1 MLQSPGGIGYAAA
14 FAGGLVSFLSPCVLP
29 VVPPYL
35 SLITG
40 VDVADL
46 RAGGRLHSARIARQ
60 TALFIGGFSAVFVAL
75 GLSATA
81 AGRALAAHQ
90 VLLVRVSGLVVLGM
104 GLVLLVSLAGSTVPG
119 LDRDTRFQPR
129 LSRFGVFAAPV
140 AGAAFGFGWTP
151 CIGPVL
157 ASVLA
162 VAATQAHVAQ
172 GGLLLTAYSA
182 GLAVPFLALGLLY
195 GRLLGVIAWVRRHT
209 VAITLGSGLL
219 MAVFGILL
227 TFNRMTWITSELQHA
242 AAAVGLDPLVL
253 LG

>member
-1 MLQSPGGIGYAAA
+1 MTPDGVTYAAA

-40 VDVADL
+40 VDVQRL
-46 RAGGRLHSARIARQ
+46 RDGGRMQSGRIARQ
-60 TALFIGGFSAVFVAL
+60 TALFIGGFSAVFIAL

-81 AGRALAAHQ
+81 AGRMLAGNLTILTRISGLIVLAMAF
-90 VLLVRVSGLVVLGM
+90 VLLISLVA
-104 GLVLLVSLAGSTVPG
+104 SVPG
-119 LDRDTRFQPR
+119 LERDTRFQPR
-129 LSRFGVFAAPV
+129 LSKYGILAAPV

-162 VAATQAHVAQ
+162 LAATQAQVVQ
-172 GGLLLTAYSA
+172 GGLLLAAYSA
-182 GLAVPFLALGLLY
+182 GLAVPFLAVGLLY
-195 GRLLGVIAWVRRHT
+195 GRLLGVIGWVRRHT
-209 VAITLGSGLL
+209 VAITVSSATL
-219 MAVFGILL
+219 MAVFGVLL
-227 TFNRMTWITSELQHA
+227 TFDRMTWVTSQLQRA
-242 AAAVGLDPLVL
+242 AAIVGLDPLVT

>member
-1 MLQSPGGIGYAAA
+1 MLSTPGGVGYAAA

-40 VDVADL
+40 VDVQEL
-46 RAGGRLHSARIARQ
+46 RDGGRLHAARIARQ
-60 TALFIGGFSAVFVAL
+60 TGLFIGGFSAVFIGL

-81 AGRALAAHQ
+81 VGRTLAAHQ
-90 VLLVRVSGLVVLGM
+90 TVLIRVSGLVVLAM
-104 GLVLLVSLAGSTVPG
+104 ALFLLVSLIASVPG
-119 LDRDTRFQPR
+119 LERDTRFQPR
-129 LSRFGVFAAPV
+129 LSRFGIFAAPV

-162 VAATQAHVAQ
+162 LAATQAHVTQ

-182 GLAVPFLALGLLY
+182 GLAVPFLAIGLLY

-209 VAITLGSGLL
+209 VAITLTSATL
-219 MAVFGILL
+219 MALFGVLL
-227 TFNRMTWITSELQHA
+227 TFDRMTWITSQLQQLA
-242 AAAVGLDPLVL
+242 ASVGLDPLVL

>member
-1 MLQSPGGIGYAAA
+1 MVETPGGVGYAAA

-40 VDVADL
+40 VDVQQL
-46 RAGGRLHSARIARQ
+46 RDGGRLHAARIARQ
-60 TALFIGGFSAVFVAL
+60 TALFVGGFSAVFITL
-75 GLSATA
+75 GLSATT
-81 AGRALAAHQ
+81 AGRSLAAHQ
-90 VLLVRVSGLVVLGM
+90 ALLTRVCGLVVLAM
-104 GLVLLVSLAGSTVPG
+104 ALFLAVSLVTSVPG
-119 LDRDTRFQPR
+119 LERDTRFQPR
-129 LSRFGVFAAPV
+129 LSRLGIFAAPV

-162 VAATQAHVAQ
+162 LAATQAHVTQ

-182 GLAVPFLALGLLY
+182 GLAVPFLAIGLLY

-209 VAITLGSGLL
+209 VAITLTSATL
-219 MAVFGILL
+219 MAVFGVLL
-227 TFNRMTWITSELQHA
+227 TFDRMTWVTSQLQQA
-242 AAAVGLDPLVL
+242 AAMVGLDPLVL

>member
-1 MLQSPGGIGYAAA
+1 MVQSPGGVGYAAA

-40 VDVADL
+40 VDVQQL
-46 RAGGRLHSARIARQ
+46 RDGGRLHATRIARQ
-60 TALFIGGFSAVFVAL
+60 TALFAAGFSAVFIAL

-81 AGRALAAHQ
+81 AGRTLAAHQ
-90 VLLVRVSGLVVLGM
+90 ALITRIAGLTVLAMALFLA
-104 GLVLLVSLAGSTVPG
+104 VSLVASVPG
-119 LDRDTRFQPR
+119 LERDTRFQPR
-129 LSRFGVFAAPV
+129 LSRLGIFAAPV

-162 VAATQAHVAQ
+162 VAATQAHVTE

-182 GLAVPFLALGLLY
+182 GLAVPFLAIGLLY
-195 GRLLGVIAWVRRHT
+195 GRLLGIIAWVRRHT
-209 VAITLGSGLL
+209 AAITLASAAL
-219 MAVFGILL
+219 MAVFGVLL
-227 TFNRMTWITSELQHA
+227 TFDRMTWITSELQQA

>member
-1 MLQSPGGIGYAAA
+1 VSAGGIGYAAA

-40 VDVADL
+40 VDVARL
-46 RAGGRLHSARIARQ
+46 RDGGSLPAGRIARQ
-60 TALFIGGFSAVFVAL
+60 TGLFIGGFSAVFVGL

-81 AGRALAAHQ
+81 VGRALAGHHA
-90 VLLVRVSGLVVLGM
+90 LLTRVSGLVVLSM
-104 GLVLLVSLAGSTVPG
+104 ALVLVAALVVRVPL

-129 LSRFGVFAAPV
+129 LARYGAFAAPV

-162 VAATQAHVAQ
+162 LAATQDDVLQ
-172 GGLLLTAYSA
+172 GGLLLGVYSA
-182 GLAVPFLALGLLY
+182 GLAVPFLATGLLY
-195 GRLLGVIAWVRRHT
+195 GRLLGVFRWVRRHT
-209 VAITLGSGLL
+209 LAMTLTSAAFLG
-219 MAVFGILL
+219 VFGVLL
-227 TFNRMTWITSELQHA
+227 TFDRLTWVTSELQRA
-242 AAAVGLDPLVL
+242 AAAVGLDPLTL